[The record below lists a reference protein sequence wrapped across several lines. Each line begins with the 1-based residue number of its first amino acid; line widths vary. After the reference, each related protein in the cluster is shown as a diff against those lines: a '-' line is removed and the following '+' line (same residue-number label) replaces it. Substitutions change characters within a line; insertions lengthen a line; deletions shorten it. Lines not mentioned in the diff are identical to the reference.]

1 MNIGLMFP
9 GQGAQYVGMG
19 KSLYDGNRAAAMIYN
34 QARNIIGDDF
44 LNIGFY
50 GPEIQL
56 TTTACCQSMLF
67 THSCAAVETLKTLYP
82 EKQWDVAWGLSLGEL
97 SALYASNV
105 FNFETG
111 LKVVHKRGIL
121 MQEACE
127 RTKGSMVSLLGGI
140 FDDVTELCDQANV
153 EIANINCPGQIVIS
167 GECQN
172 IKHAIEIANKMT
184 FKKVIPLKVAG
195 AYHSRLMEYA
205 REEFKKFLQDVEF
218 LEPKVAVISNVTA
231 DFVKTADAIKSLLV
245 KQITSPVLFNK
256 CCERAIRFGVN
267 QIYECGAG
275 KVLSGLMKRIDSDIN
290 VKSLDKLS
298 DFNL

>member
-1 MNIGLMFP
+1 
-9 GQGAQYVGMG
+9 
-19 KSLYDGNRAAAMIYN
+19 
-34 QARNIIGDDF
+34 
-44 LNIGFY
+44 
-50 GPEIQL
+50 
-56 TTTACCQSMLF
+56 
-67 THSCAAVETLKTLYP
+67 
-82 EKQWDVAWGLSLGEL
+82 
-97 SALYASNV
+97 
-105 FNFETG
+105 
-111 LKVVHKRGIL
+111 
-121 MQEACE
+121 
-127 RTKGSMVSLLGGI
+127 
-140 FDDVTELCDQANV
+140 
-153 EIANINCPGQIVIS
+153 
-167 GECQN
+167 
-172 IKHAIEIANKMT
+172 
-184 FKKVIPLKVAG
+184 
-195 AYHSRLMEYA
+195 MEYA